1 MYKQLKQNSP
11 SHFFYGE
18 SINAILI
25 QTWVVLIA
33 NLLITVLSRS
43 IQRKCAFPQV
53 VTMVCITLMYYIDF
67 ISFMNNP
74 DKTWNDIIKMTQKK
88 TSATD
93 TFLREGLTFKIRYPK
108 LYFSMLREGLLY
120 CVKIYQTAINQNIF
134 LYSMRWKWHFNALTF
149 YGVMAK

>member
-1 MYKQLKQNSP
+1 
-11 SHFFYGE
+11 
-18 SINAILI
+18 
-25 QTWVVLIA
+25 
-33 NLLITVLSRS
+33 
-43 IQRKCAFPQV
+43 
-53 VTMVCITLMYYIDF
+53 MYYIDF

-120 CVKIYQTAINQNIF
+120 CFKIYQTAINQNIF
-134 LYSMRWKWHFNALTF
+134 LYSMRWK
-149 YGVMAK
+149 